1 VPGHSMK
8 VKLHFCD
15 GNEISTSERRPAPGA
30 TGGPTRGSIGV
41 DRRNERSKDARRV
54 RRERDQRRRAKG
66 AKEGEGGEGMGRGGS
81 VEKESP
87 NTARSRRLT
96 QPAAASQRIYPRAPL
111 SPPPHVCL
119 CLHFS
124 PFLSLSLPPP
134 SLSLCLSL
142 LSIRLSSSP
151 PVSGLKHS
159 NMLLVSSS
167 FYIGKRQ

>member
-1 VPGHSMK
+1 MK

-30 TGGPTRGSIGV
+30 TGGPARGSIGV

-66 AKEGEGGEGMGRGGS
+66 AKEGEGRGGRGS
-81 VEKESP
+81 VEKESS

-111 SPPPHVCL
+111 FPPPSPPPTSVSVSVSL
-119 CLHFS
+119 R
-124 PFLSLSLPPP
+124 LSFSLP
-134 SLSLCLSL
+134 
-142 LSIRLSSSP
+142 SIRLSCSP